1 MTAPRSPRTSNASP
15 RTQRKRPGDMT
26 GVNSQ
31 KLAAERDKDKSEAIK
46 EEVEAA
52 AAEKEAKRHTT
63 VDYSTPDPVAQVATD
78 IEVEDDV
85 EVEPVAVPESK
96 DTYTKDELQEAIAQA
111 VAAAVAG
118 LRPGKQTVGL
128 DEVEVAGEVEVGV
141 KKEYIRVNYPIDDM
155 TYGREVIDEGYFDHS
170 QGVYKRPP
178 RLGNLRV
185 LNFEEGVRYLVDKD
199 IADHLRSL
207 GYVYEF

>member
-1 MTAPRSPRTSNASP
+1 MATPRTAGASP
-15 RTQRKRPGDMT
+15 RTQRKRPGDVT

-46 EEVEAA
+46 EEVDAA

-85 EVEPVAVPESK
+85 EVEAVSVPGSK

-118 LRPGKQTVGL
+118 LRGGGGSAPG
-128 DEVEVAGEVEVGV
+128 DVEVSDDVEVGV

-155 TYGREVIDEGYFDHS
+155 TYGREVIDAGDFDVIT
-170 QGVYKRPP
+170 GVFKRPP